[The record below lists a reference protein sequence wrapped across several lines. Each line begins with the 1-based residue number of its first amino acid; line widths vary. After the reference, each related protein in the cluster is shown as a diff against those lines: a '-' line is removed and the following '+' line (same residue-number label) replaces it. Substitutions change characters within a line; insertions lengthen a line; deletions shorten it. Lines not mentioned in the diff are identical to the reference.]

1 MPCAPPAAGRK
12 RLTLCRLGPIIGAV
26 LGVLPFG
33 AETALRKPLNLI
45 RIVPA

>member
-1 MPCAPPAAGRK
+1 MPFAPPSRGRN
-12 RLTLCRLGPIIGAV
+12 RLTLLPQGPIIGPV
-26 LGVLPFG
+26 LGVLQSG

>member
-1 MPCAPPAAGRK
+1 MSFARPIAGRN
-12 RLTLCRLGPIIGAV
+12 RLTLSRPGPIIAAV

>member
-1 MPCAPPAAGRK
+1 MPCAPPATGRNC
-12 RLTLCRLGPIIGAV
+12 LTLYRHGPIIAAV